1 MSRRRRG
8 ALLLGLA
15 LALGGLAASDV
26 ARREASMRAQLAPLV
41 TVVIAGRDLEPGH
54 ALRASDLAVR
64 SVPARYAPVDAGA
77 PPEELLGRK
86 LAAAVPRG
94 GYVGAGQIERETISA
109 VAPVRRGERAVEVA
123 GLAPADLI
131 AAGTRIDVL
140 AIPQRGAA
148 QVALEDVEVL
158 GVKPAEAGEG
168 AAAAGSS
175 PRIAATLRVTVRQA
189 LYLASLETRPGVL
202 RLLPRAFGDHAR
214 FGGR

>member
-1 MSRRRRG
+1 VSRRRRG

-41 TVVIAGRDLEPGH
+41 TVVTAGRDLEPGH
-54 ALRASDLAVR
+54 ALGASDLALR

-77 PPEELLGRK
+77 PPEELLGRT
-86 LAAAVPRG
+86 LAAAVSRG
-94 GYVGAGQIERETISA
+94 GYVGAGQIEREAVSA
-109 VAPVRRGERAVEVA
+109 VAPVRRGERAVEVT

-131 AAGTRIDVL
+131 AAGARIDVL
-140 AIPQRGAA
+140 AIPERGAA

-158 GVKPAEAGEG
+158 EVKPAEARDGP
-168 AAAAGSS
+168 AAGSP

-202 RLLPRAFGDHAR
+202 RLLPRAVGDHSR
-214 FGGR
+214 IGTG

>member
-1 MSRRRRG
+1 
-8 ALLLGLA
+8 
-15 LALGGLAASDV
+15 
-26 ARREASMRAQLAPLV
+26 MRAQLAPLV
-41 TVVIAGRDLEPGH
+41 PVVTAGRDLEPGH
-54 ALRASDLAVR
+54 ALRASDLALR

-94 GYVGAGQIERETISA
+94 GYVGAGQIEREAVSA

-131 AAGTRIDVL
+131 AAGARIDVL
-140 AIPQRGAA
+140 AIPERGAA

-158 GVKPAEAGEG
+158 GVKPAEAGDG
-168 AAAAGSS
+168 AAS
-175 PRIAATLRVTVRQA
+175 PPRVAATLRVTVRQA

-202 RLLPRAFGDHAR
+202 RLLPRALGDHAR
-214 FGGR
+214 IGTG

>member
-1 MSRRRRG
+1 VSRRRRG

-41 TVVIAGRDLEPGH
+41 TVVTAGRDLEPGH
-54 ALRASDLAVR
+54 ALRASDLALR
-64 SVPARYAPVDAGA
+64 RVPARYAPVDAGA

-94 GYVGAGQIERETISA
+94 GYVGVGQIEREYVSA

-131 AAGTRIDVL
+131 AAGARIDVL
-140 AIPQRGAA
+140 TIPERGAS

-158 GVKPAEAGEG
+158 GVRPAGSAEDTG
-168 AAAAGSS
+168 AAGNS

-202 RLLPRAFGDHAR
+202 RLLPRALGDHAR
-214 FGGR
+214 IGTG